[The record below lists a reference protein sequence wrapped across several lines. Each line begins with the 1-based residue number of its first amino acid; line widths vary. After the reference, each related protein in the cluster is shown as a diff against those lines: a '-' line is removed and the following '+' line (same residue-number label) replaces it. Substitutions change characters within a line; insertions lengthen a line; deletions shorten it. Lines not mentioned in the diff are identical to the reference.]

1 MDSIKPTVESL
12 RPVESYN
19 DLFSTKNGIIILL
32 CILLLLS
39 FLGINLLNISGNIIQ
54 TIVNIFGP
62 LVAQILSIFGY
73 TTGSLLNITA
83 DVASDTAKAG
93 IDIAEGSIQ
102 SVGNILRDASQAN
115 VNEQSKTSLDTA
127 LNKAKNLSSPPP
139 SSPPSSSPPPAPKP
153 DSTENPIQ
161 NPITTNKA
169 GWCLVGEYKGR
180 RGCIEVT
187 EQDKCLSGQ
196 VYPSQKMCL
205 NPVLTPNVPYRPIPP
220 QQPVYESGMYFSDMY
235 PPQPMPPPPQ

>member
-1 MDSIKPTVESL
+1 MDSIKPAVESL

-19 DLFSTKNGIIILL
+19 DLFSAKNWIIILL
-32 CILLLLS
+32 CILLILS

-54 TIVNIFGP
+54 TVVNIFGP
-62 LVAQILSIFGY
+62 IVSQILSIIGY

-83 DVASDTAKAG
+83 DVASDTAKTG

-102 SVGNILRDASQAN
+102 SVGNILRDASQSN
-115 VNEQSKTSLDTA
+115 VNEQSKASLDNA
-127 LNKAKNLSSPPP
+127 LNKASNLSSPP
-139 SSPPSSSPPPAPKP
+139 SAPKP
-153 DSTENPIQ
+153 DSSENPIQ
-161 NPITTNKA
+161 NPITINKS

-180 RGCIEVT
+180 RGCIEVA

-220 QQPVYESGMYFSDMY
+220 QPPVYESGTFFTGMY

>member
-1 MDSIKPTVESL
+1 MDSIKPTIESL

-19 DLFSTKNGIIILL
+19 DLFSTKNGIILLL

-62 LVAQILSIFGY
+62 LVSQILSIFGY

-83 DVASDTAKAG
+83 DVAGNTAKAG

-102 SVGNILRDASQAN
+102 SVGNILRDASQGH
-115 VNEQSKTSLDTA
+115 VNEQSKTSLDNA
-127 LNKAKNLSSPPP
+127 LNQAKNP
-139 SSPPSSSPPPAPKP
+139 SSTPPAPKP
-153 DSTENPIQ
+153 DTSENPIQ
-161 NPITTNKA
+161 NPIATNKT

-220 QQPVYESGMYFSDMY
+220 QPPVYESGMYFAGMY